1 MASPNV
7 KFRPFQHLTRAGQK
21 QRINARLQFQEGSP
35 LEPPSSFRALRAAEG
50 SASPA
55 ILASEEPPEPG
66 WGREVG
72 LFETGAGAG
81 EEQRCLAAVSVLPAE
96 ASVLRG
102 FSGIPE
108 PDLRR
113 AAFLTNLRVDRAC
126 QQDPALLAA
135 LLYVALR
142 RARAEGRR
150 TVAAY
155 VPDPSSPVARL
166 LDLRALPRPG
176 SARATLAAQ
185 RLDVA
190 MHLAHDAATRGALPF
205 DPSFLMD
212 EVTEAL
218 ERWVIGLWDASWFRA
233 IYDGT
238 LTREQYAYSLAQMHQ
253 YVRWTTRILARCVA
267 FSHDRDLRNHFL
279 DHLRGEIN
287 HEVIIER
294 DLAHL
299 GEDIEFTVRHM
310 VPNLPTGL
318 FMAVQESVIGF
329 HHDPVLLMASPLAAE
344 GVTAHLDDHFL
355 ESLIRAVRG
364 WGVEQPEAATRFW
377 SSHINVDGGESG
389 HWQCTLDAVGQRL
402 RTETELQRFLGTCR
416 MSMHA
421 LTEMY
426 NAYVDD
432 LSLWSPHPP
441 ASRRGGG

>member
-7 KFRPFQHLTRAGQK
+7 KFRPFQHLMRAGYK

-35 LEPPSSFRALRAAEG
+35 LEPPASFRALRAAEG
-50 SASPA
+50 SASAA
-55 ILASEEPPEPG
+55 ILGSEEPPEPG

-72 LFETGAGAG
+72 VFEAG
-81 EEQRCLAAVSVLPAE
+81 EERCLAAVSVLPAE

-113 AAFLTNLRVDRAC
+113 AAFFTNLRVDRAR

-142 RARAEGRR
+142 RARAEGRH

-166 LDLRALPRPG
+166 LGLRPVPRSGPQRAALV
-176 SARATLAAQ
+176 AQ
-185 RLDVA
+185 RIDLA
-190 MHLAHDAATRGALPF
+190 MHLAHDAATRDAAPF

-218 ERWVIGLWDASWFRA
+218 ERWIIGLWDASWFRA

-253 YVRWTTRILARCVA
+253 YVRWTTRILSRCVA

-299 GEDIEFTVRHM
+299 GEDVEFTIQHM
-310 VPNLPTGL
+310 APNLPTGL

-355 ESLIRAVRG
+355 ESLLRAVRG
-364 WGVEQPEAATRFW
+364 WGVEQPEGATRFW

-402 RTETELQRFLGTCR
+402 HTEADLQRFLGTCR

-421 LTEMY
+421 LTQMY

-432 LSLWSPHPP
+432 LSLWSPRR
-441 ASRRGGG
+441 ASAAPGVARTGG